1 MVCKTGVVLG
11 LLLVLTGLT
20 RAQKID
26 EHDRADAREMLRMVA
41 EDVRKNYYDPQ
52 LLAEFEGRVV
62 EADAKIKSATLL
74 GQAFA
79 MIGWALDGLH
89 DSHTRFLPPG
99 RMHILQYGWRMQFVG
114 DRCYVTRIRPGS
126 DAEKKGLRAG
136 DQILSINGLPLIRE
150 DFSKVQY
157 ILSVL
162 APQPD
167 LKLQVHNIDGQD
179 RQLLVSAKIKEVPK
193 IMDMTDPGVFY
204 RKILRDITGAD
215 RDVVV
220 AKCIEEGDP
229 LIICKLRVFDLDDPE
244 IRRVVNVAKKH
255 QGLILDL
262 RDNPG
267 GAGNVLEEFLGGFF
281 DHEVKIGDRIGRKP
295 LKPMVAK
302 PEKDP
307 FTGKLVVLVDSNSA
321 SAAEIFARTIQL
333 EKRGTIIGDRSSGS
347 VMGAQF
353 FSHRLGAGTFV
364 YFGAEVTEMNLRM
377 PDGQTLE
384 GKGVIPDELLLPKP
398 AELSRGEDPVLAHA
412 AELLGVKIA
421 PAEAA
426 KLFPYEWPH

>member
-1 MVCKTGVVLG
+1 MIRVLRVILG
-11 LLLVLTGLT
+11 MLLVLTSLA

-41 EDVRKNYYDPQ
+41 EDVRKNYYDPK
-52 LLAEFEGRVV
+52 LLTEFEARVT
-62 EADAKIKSATLL
+62 EADAKIKAATLL

-79 MIGWALDGLH
+79 MIGWALHGLH

-99 RMHILQYGWRMQFVG
+99 RMHILQYGWRMQFIG
-114 DRCYVTRIRPGS
+114 DRCNVTRIRPGS
-126 DAEKKGLRAG
+126 DAEKKGLKPG

-162 APQPD
+162 SPQPD
-167 LKLQVHNIDGQD
+167 LKLRVRNIDGKD
-179 RQLLVSAKIKEVPK
+179 RQLQVSAKIREIPK
-193 IMDMTDPGVFY
+193 IIDMTDPGVFY

-229 LIICKLRVFDLDDPE
+229 LIICKLRQFELDDPE
-244 IRRVVNVAKKH
+244 IRRITKAARKH

-267 GAGNVLEEFLGGFF
+267 GAENVLEEFLGGFF

-295 LKPMVAK
+295 VKPLLAK
-302 PEKDP
+302 PEKEP
-307 FTGKLVVLVDSNSA
+307 FTGKLIVLVDSNSA

-333 EKRGTIIGDRSSGS
+333 EKRGIVMGDLPSGA
-347 VMGAQF
+347 VMGAQIF
-353 FSHRLGAGTFV
+353 THRLGAGTFV
-364 YFGAEVTEMNLRM
+364 YFGAEVTEMNLLM

-384 GKGVIPDELLLPKP
+384 GKGVIPDEILLPKP
-398 AELSRGEDPVLAHA
+398 AELSRSEDPVLAHA
-412 AELLGVKIA
+412 AELLGVRIT
-421 PAEAA
+421 PADAA
-426 KLFPYEWPH
+426 RLFPYEWPH